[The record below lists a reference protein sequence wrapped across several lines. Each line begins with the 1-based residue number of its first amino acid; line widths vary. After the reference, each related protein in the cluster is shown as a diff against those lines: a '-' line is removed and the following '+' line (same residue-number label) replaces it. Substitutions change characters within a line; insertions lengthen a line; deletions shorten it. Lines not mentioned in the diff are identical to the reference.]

1 LAANANAG
9 AMNRLETDWSG
20 HMGIVYLLPGLH
32 RRSTPDY
39 RNERPPEDVMRNLL
53 GIFAFIAF
61 TTCAEAGWNDSQ
73 LISAIY
79 AQDGST
85 DIIIQQANY
94 NGTGC
99 SQASGKYLLLSANHP
114 NYKSIYAL
122 LLSAHH
128 SGAPANL
135 FLKTNVCT
143 SAGYSEISLVILGT
157 LN

>member
-1 LAANANAG
+1 
-9 AMNRLETDWSG
+9 M
-20 HMGIVYLLPGLH
+20 
-32 RRSTPDY
+32 RR
-39 RNERPPEDVMRNLL
+39 LL
-53 GIFAFIAF
+53 GSIGLFAFAN
-61 TTCAEAGWNDSQ
+61 CAEAGWNDSQ

-99 SQASGKYLLLSANHP
+99 SQPSGKYLLLSANHP

-128 SGAPANL
+128 AGTPANL

-143 SAGYSEISLVILGT
+143 SGGYSEISLAILGN